1 MVTKTNSFGGRYP
14 AWLGNYTVRIQILL
28 SLLAHLLNSPN
39 PFPCC
44 PFQVGSISFHRS
56 ASVCV
61 CPAGTRRDVSSL
73 SEERE
78 GSDGRVG
85 AESASAAWGELGKV
99 PYWLRGELS
108 VLLAL
113 VD

>member
-1 MVTKTNSFGGRYP
+1 M
-14 AWLGNYTVRIQILL
+14 
-28 SLLAHLLNSPN
+28 
-39 PFPCC
+39 
-44 PFQVGSISFHRS
+44 
-56 ASVCV
+56 